1 MSQFRLARISL
12 MLAALGLNAAPA
24 LMTSAHAQAKPAAPA
39 AEAPKPDTVRPEL
52 FKLLDP
58 AAVKQLMADKKYAEV
73 QENINKADAF
83 PNKTPYETYVI
94 DRMKLALASATN
106 NDAMAIAALE
116 AVIGSGRMQPADQAE
131 FINALANYYYNA
143 KNYPKAIEWLK
154 RYQKES
160 ATPLKVR
167 SSLVRAYYLSGDYAN
182 AKAELMPLI
191 ADAEKA
197 GQKPTQEDLRLLASS
212 AAKLKDTTTY
222 VAAMEKLV
230 AFYPSDDFWTDLLNR
245 MQSKPTFNIRAL
257 QLDALRLENK
267 AIKTMAP
274 EEYREMAELS
284 LAAGFPTEAKK
295 VLDDGF
301 AQGVIGTG
309 ANTTKDKQLRDRA
322 SKGAADDA
330 KNIAN
335 GEAGAA
341 KLKDGTGLVNLGW
354 AYVTMDQ
361 FDKGIALIEQ
371 GVAKGG
377 MKRPEDARL
386 RLGMAY
392 AVAGRKADAA
402 KALESVK
409 GEDGVADL
417 ARYWM
422 LWVNRPTAVA
432 AAAPA
437 AK

>member
-12 MLAALGLNAAPA
+12 MLALVGLNAAPA
-24 LMTSAHAQAKPAAPA
+24 LLTSAHAQAKPAAAAP
-39 AEAPKPDTVRPEL
+39 AEAPKPDTVRPDL
-52 FKLLDP
+52 YKLLDP
-58 AAVKQLMADKKYAEV
+58 TVVKQLMADKKYAEV
-73 QENINKADAF
+73 QDNLTKADAF
-83 PNKTPYETYVI
+83 PDKTPYEIYVI
-94 DRMKLALASATN
+94 DRMKLALGSASG
-106 NDAMAIAALE
+106 NDKMAMAALE
-116 AVIGSGRMQPADQAE
+116 AVIASGRMQPADQAD
-131 FINALANYYYNA
+131 FIQALSNYYYNA
-143 KNYPKAIEWLK
+143 KNYPKAIEWMK

-167 SSLVRAYYLSGDYAN
+167 PAMIRAYYLSGDYAN
-182 AKAELMPLI
+182 AKTELLPVV

-197 GQKPTQEDLRLLASS
+197 GKTPELEDLRLLASA
-212 AAKLKDTTTY
+212 AAKLKDTATY

-230 AFYPSDDFWTDLLNR
+230 AYYPSDDFWTDLLNR
-245 MQSKPTFNIRAL
+245 MQSKPTFNQRAL

-274 EEYREMAELS
+274 EEYTEMAELS

-295 VLDDGF
+295 VLDAGF
-301 AQGVIGTG
+301 AQAVLGTG
-309 ANTTKDKQLRDRA
+309 SNGSKHKQLRDKA

-330 KNIAN
+330 KTIAN

-341 KLKDGTGLVNLGW
+341 KAKDGTGLVNLGW

-386 RLGMAY
+386 RLGVAY
-392 AVAGRKADAA
+392 AVAGRKADAV
-402 KALESVK
+402 KAFDSVK

-417 ARYWM
+417 AKYWT
-422 LWVNRPTAVA
+422 LWLNRPAV
-432 AAAPA
+432 AAPA